1 MGFAEDLRNRTKKF
15 AVDAIKLYRLLPKNE
30 ESRIVGRQFLRSAT
44 SVASNYRATTRG
56 RSDKEFF
63 SKLSITVEESDES
76 LFWLEIM
83 EESKMLAGEELNK
96 MKQEANEL
104 TAILA
109 KSRQTMRN
117 RMNNKT

>member
-76 LFWLEIM
+76 LFWLEII
-83 EESKMLAGEELNK
+83 EESEMLAGEESNK
-96 MKQEANEL
+96 MKNRSKR
-104 TAILA
+104 TYSYFSKI
-109 KSRQTMRN
+109 QTN
-117 RMNNKT
+117 YEK